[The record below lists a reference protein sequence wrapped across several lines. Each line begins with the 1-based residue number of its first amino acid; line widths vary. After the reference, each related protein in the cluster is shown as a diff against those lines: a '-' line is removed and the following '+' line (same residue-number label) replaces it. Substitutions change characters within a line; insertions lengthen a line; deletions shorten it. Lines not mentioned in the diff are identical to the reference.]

1 MINSNE
7 TKLTVISNRTFDAAK
22 EINLNYHE
30 MSSALQTTLEFS
42 RIISIFSNHIMGMVP
57 HSAYS
62 YVNLEMVQGIKKGV
76 FTKHSC
82 TYALQFEA
90 QQLGELCL
98 MRNDMFSTAEL
109 ELLETLLCCL
119 IYPLKNATLYHKAL
133 KMAHAEP
140 FGTLLEVNRRDSDAF
155 GKAFSNGI
163 NAHIEHN
170 RRITDKKNV
179 SHTPMEL
186 VDDRCPWAVGFLR

>member
-1 MINSNE
+1 MNTNE
-7 TKLTVISNRTFDAAK
+7 TKLTVISNKTFEATK
-22 EINLNYHE
+22 NISLNYHDI
-30 MSSALQTTLEFS
+30 SSALQTTLEFNKL
-42 RIISIFSNHIMGMVP
+42 ISTFSNHIMGMVP

-62 YVNLEMVQGIKKGV
+62 YVNLEMAQGIKKGV

-82 TYALQFEA
+82 SYALQFEV
-90 QQLGELCL
+90 QQLGELTL
-98 MRNDMFSTAEL
+98 MRNEMFGNAEL

-133 KMAHAEP
+133 KMAKVEP
-140 FGTLLEVNRRDSDAF
+140 FDALIEVNNRDSDTF
-155 GKAFSNGI
+155 GKVFSSGI

-170 RRITDKKNV
+170 RRLSDKKNFTN
-179 SHTPMEL
+179 TPKEQ